1 MKILSHRGLWRLP
14 EERNSYS
21 ALVRSLE
28 VGYGFESDIRDYCEE
43 LVISHNQADAQ
54 CVKAE
59 DVFRL
64 LYQYNDKYCFAIN
77 IKADGLI
84 DSLSHMLNKYHI
96 TNYFCFDMSV
106 PQMIE
111 YAAAGL
117 NFFTRLSE
125 YEQEPPVLMDKASG
139 IWIDAFEN
147 SSWITDTLLKSYLNM
162 GKQVC
167 LVSPELHQRSYIEFW
182 KMIKDSNIDTTQ
194 LILCTDIPEEANL
207 FFGGEL

>member
-1 MKILSHRGLWRLP
+1 
-14 EERNSYS
+14 
-21 ALVRSLE
+21 
-28 VGYGFESDIRDYCEE
+28 
-43 LVISHNQADAQ
+43 
-54 CVKAE
+54 
-59 DVFRL
+59 
-64 LYQYNDKYCFAIN
+64 
-77 IKADGLI
+77 
-84 DSLSHMLNKYHI
+84 
-96 TNYFCFDMSV
+96 
-106 PQMIE
+106 MIE